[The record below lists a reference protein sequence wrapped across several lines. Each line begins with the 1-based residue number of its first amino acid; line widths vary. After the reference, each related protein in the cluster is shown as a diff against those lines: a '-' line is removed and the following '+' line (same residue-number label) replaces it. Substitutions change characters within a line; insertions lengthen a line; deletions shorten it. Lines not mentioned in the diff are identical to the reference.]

1 MSRPQSQSNGYVL
14 KFISGKYQ
22 GGEFPLEMGDEIE
35 IGRSSELD
43 MVLVE
48 DMVSRRHARI
58 TADDGV
64 LEIEDFGSTNGTF
77 VNGKK
82 INQTEIEKGDR
93 ILIGTSIIKLVEQDE
108 PIEEADQNLEA
119 QGNPEDPT
127 THEDESP
134 NTGEASPVGST
145 EPQDMDNQTGGVP
158 GSGGAEMPGGDPA
171 GGDVPANQTH
181 AGTAPVGG
189 ADQTDETMAGGAGKK
204 TMAGVGNDQ
213 PAGGGGQPQQP
224 SGGNGGAT
232 LTGSI
237 SGLIEEVPLPDLLQL
252 FSTSQKSGV
261 LVVHRNDDV
270 GKVYLRDG
278 RVYYASIND
287 DPDISS
293 HKAFY
298 RMLSWEEG
306 TFSLEQATEESF
318 DDEIDESIENLLME
332 GMRQLDEIRNLGD
345 DVPDFQETL
354 AVNKPLVPPLR
365 SLTDELL
372 DTLQLV
378 YNYNRVSTVLNK
390 SLASDLE
397 TMQDIVHLIRKD
409 YVNVQ
414 ERGE

>member
-22 GGEFPLEMGDEIE
+22 GGEFPLEMGQEIE

-58 TADDGV
+58 TADNGQ

-82 INQTEIEKGDR
+82 VKTAKLEEGDR
-93 ILIGTSIIKLVEQDE
+93 ILIGTSIIKLVEQEE
-108 PIEEADQNLEA
+108 PLDGADRNLQAQN
-119 QGNPEDPT
+119 PT
-127 THEDESP
+127 QNQPGGRKMTTAGTTS
-134 NTGEASPVGST
+134 AVGST
-145 EPQDMDNQTGGVP
+145 EPQNMDGGMAA
-158 GSGGAEMPGGDPA
+158 SR
-171 GGDVPANQTH
+171 TH
-181 AGTAPVGG
+181 AGAPPMGTNEHQQEEGG
-189 ADQTDETMAGGAGKK
+189 
-204 TMAGVGNDQ
+204 
-213 PAGGGGQPQQP
+213 
-224 SGGNGGAT
+224 GGAT

-261 LVVHRNDDV
+261 LVVHSNDV
-270 GKVYLRDG
+270 GKVYLRNG
-278 RVYYASIND
+278 RVYYATIND
-287 DPDISS
+287 DPDISP

-306 TFSLEQATEESF
+306 TFSLEQANNESF
-318 DDEIDESIENLLME
+318 ENEIDESIENLLME

-345 DVPDFQETL
+345 DVPDLQEAL
-354 AVNKPLVPPLR
+354 VVNKPLVPPLR

-378 YNYNRVSTVLNK
+378 FNYGKVSTVLNK

-409 YVNVQ
+409 YVDV
-414 ERGE
+414 E

>member
-1 MSRPQSQSNGYVL
+1 V
-14 KFISGKYQ
+14 
-22 GGEFPLEMGDEIE
+22 
-35 IGRSSELD
+35 
-43 MVLVE
+43 
-48 DMVSRRHARI
+48 
-58 TADDGV
+58 
-64 LEIEDFGSTNGTF
+64 
-77 VNGKK
+77 
-82 INQTEIEKGDR
+82 
-93 ILIGTSIIKLVEQDE
+93 
-108 PIEEADQNLEA
+108 
-119 QGNPEDPT
+119 
-127 THEDESP
+127 
-134 NTGEASPVGST
+134 
-145 EPQDMDNQTGGVP
+145 
-158 GSGGAEMPGGDPA
+158 
-171 GGDVPANQTH
+171 
-181 AGTAPVGG
+181 
-189 ADQTDETMAGGAGKK
+189 
-204 TMAGVGNDQ
+204 AGVGGDQ
-213 PAGGGGQPQQP
+213 AAGVGGDQAAGGGGQPQQP

-270 GKVYLRDG
+270 GKVYLEDG

-298 RMLSWEEG
+298 RMLAWEEG

-354 AVNKPLVPPLR
+354 EVNKPLVPPLR

-378 YNYNRVSTVLNK
+378 FNYNKVSTVLNK

-409 YVNVQ
+409 YVSVQ
-414 ERGE
+414 EREE